1 MTIGVRVPAIL
12 GQDRG
17 RNGPSGRL
25 GTAIASRLTFLQAL
39 VRQCDAAVGEWALDI
54 PPSYLAR
61 RTGRCT
67 SRPTP
72 ASSSSRCDARPGG
85 PKAGEISGLTGF
97 TSFYLS
103 TRFRQTTLR
112 LDDPEADDS
121 QAIAFLG
128 SAPVRLL
135 LRVHHESM
143 IKLFTP
149 LSVGTLELSHRVVLE
164 CALTPGAYLRGEYSG
179 LGILESVC
187 EGTLVIIFPISEDIQ
202 REKIDMRRSLDVA
215 SAIVMWKEVVDRLHR
230 AGQFVVMRLEGS
242 CVSCAED
249 AQLLA
254 KRTLDTGFDGIE
266 LEGAGSNICDIL
278 ARRNTQHLTDDPD
291 EELRA
296 ALSSLTDAIGGL
308 AAHWT
313 SERLGV
319 RLAPFA
325 ARGDDTNAL
334 LAFEET
340 LEVFSAYEIA
350 YVHLSGTTVGGASQ
364 EGIVFPS
371 PAARLRRAFPN
382 VLVASGS
389 FGFDSAVAAV
399 ESRWADAICL
409 NLDHSIDHEISTQI
423 TQLIRP

>member
-1 MTIGVRVPAIL
+1 MDNSEAF
-12 GQDRG
+12 
-17 RNGPSGRL
+17 
-25 GTAIASRLTFLQAL
+25 TF
-39 VRQCDAAVGEWALDI
+39 V
-54 PPSYLAR
+54 
-61 RTGRCT
+61 
-67 SRPTP
+67 
-72 ASSSSRCDARPGG
+72 
-85 PKAGEISGLTGF
+85 
-97 TSFYLS
+97 
-103 TRFRQTTLR
+103 
-112 LDDPEADDS
+112 
-121 QAIAFLG
+121 G
-128 SAPVRLL
+128 SAPVGLS
-135 LRVHHESM
+135 LRVHNETM

-164 CALTPGAYLRGEYSG
+164 CTLTPSAYLRGEYSG
-179 LGILESVC
+179 LGILESIR
-187 EGTLVIIFPISEDIQ
+187 EGTLVIILPISGDEQ
-202 REKIDMRRSLDVA
+202 RERTDMRRSVNVA
-215 SAIVMWKEVVDRLHR
+215 NAIKMWKEVVDRLHR

-242 CVSCAED
+242 SVSCEED

-254 KRTLDTGFDGIE
+254 RRTLDTGFDGIE
-266 LEGAGSNICDIL
+266 LEGAGSNISDIL
-278 ARRNTQHLTDDPD
+278 GRRNAQHYFAENPD
-291 EELRA
+291 KELRA
-296 ALSSLTDAIGGL
+296 ALSSLTDAIAGL
-308 AAHWT
+308 ASHWT

-325 ARGDDTNAL
+325 ARGEDTSAL

-350 YVHLSGTTVGGASQ
+350 YVHLSGTTVSGTPQ

-409 NLDHSIDHEISTQI
+409 NLDHSIDQDISTQI